1 MLTKLLTQIAAA
13 FLRQRRH
20 SLRAERKS
28 RSLQMERLSP
38 RYALTA
44 EGQSFSFNQTIDTSA
59 IGGTIGG
66 IVQWGDG
73 TLSPA
78 SVGASPTAGPLS
90 IRFDYS
96 MDSSGFFGSQER
108 RNSLQFAANSII
120 SKFSDQL
127 TAIQPTGSDQWT
139 AKFLNP
145 ATGAQDTRNNLVI
158 PANEILIFAGA
169 RGLNSGELG
178 RGEKGGFNASS
189 TSQAFLDAVKARG
202 QTGALLSTATDFG
215 PWGGTIA
222 FSSTA
227 NWHFGLTTDGLDSN
241 RFDFVSVASHELM
254 HSLGFGLANSWNA
267 KVSGGFTGV
276 NSVAISGK
284 SPVPLNDVSHWA
296 IGTTNNG
303 QPAAMSPESTN
314 GQRKLPTRLDFAGMQ
329 DIGWQL
335 IPQQVQVNASHT
347 YGDNGS
353 FAAKLQLNGSV
364 IGTLSVPINVDVTNV
379 SPKLAARQNQN
390 AVQGQTL
397 TLARVGQFTDPGFGA
412 SQASPPLSESFAY
425 SINWGDNSPASTGN
439 AIVETLGSAGVDTRG
454 FFDASHLYSQMG
466 NFTVTMIVSDDDGG
480 TSQQQFTISVGPPPS
495 LELQVDRSSVAE
507 DAGANAAV
515 LTVKRVGFDTS
526 VPLSVA
532 LASSDITELQLPG
545 AILIP
550 AGQTSATVS
559 VQAIDDALLDGTVQ
573 VLVSASVGTI
583 LSNNIAIDV
592 LDREK
597 ILLSINRTTFA
608 ENAGAGAATLTVSR
622 SNTDINQSVTV
633 QLSSND
639 TSEINLPASVVIP
652 AGLASIT
659 VGVDAIDDALFD
671 GTQIVILTAASVGYE
686 SATVQLSVTDY
697 QPLSLVLQSNE
708 VNEEDQALR
717 TTRAEISIRSPAP
730 AGGVTLQIIASEPS
744 QLIVPATVQIPAG
757 SMSVPFSVIA
767 IDDFIPQGR
776 RTVRITATGSGV
788 IAAVVDIVITDNDP
802 AYWTNPINPFDVN
815 NSGGIPDPLD
825 VLIIINEINFNGF
838 RALHPLFDRG
848 LPFVDVNR
856 NGSIDPLDVLA
867 VINEINLK

>member
-1 MLTKLLTQIAAA
+1 
-13 FLRQRRH
+13 
-20 SLRAERKS
+20 
-28 RSLQMERLSP
+28 MERLSS

-44 EGQSFSFNQTIDTSA
+44 EGQAFSFNQTIDTSA
-59 IGGTIGG
+59 IGGTISGV
-66 IVQWGDG
+66 VQWGDG
-73 TLSPA
+73 TTSPA
-78 SVGASPTAGPLS
+78 NVGGSPTAGPLS

-96 MDSSGFFGSQER
+96 MDALGFFASQER

-127 TAIQPTGSDQWT
+127 TAIQPTGLDQWT

-178 RGEKGGFNASS
+178 RGEKGGFSASS
-189 TSQAFLDAVKARG
+189 TSQAFVDAVKARG

-215 PWGGTIA
+215 PWGGTVA

-227 NWHFGLTTDGLDSN
+227 NWHFGLTTEGLDSN
-241 RFDFVSVASHELM
+241 EFDFVSIASHELL

-267 KVSGGFTGV
+267 KVSGGFTGA

-296 IGTTNNG
+296 VGTISNG
-303 QPAAMSPESTN
+303 QPAAMSPESLN
-314 GQRKLPTRLDFAGMQ
+314 GQRRLPTRLDFAGMQ

-379 SPKLAARQNQN
+379 PPTLAPRQNQN
-390 AVQGQTL
+390 AIQSQTL
-397 TLARVGQFTDPGFGA
+397 SIARIGQFTDPGFGA
-412 SQASPPLSESFAY
+412 SQASPPLSESFTY
-425 SINWGDNSPASTGN
+425 TINWGDNSAASSGN
-439 AIVETLGSAGVDTRG
+439 ATIETLGSAGVDTRG

-466 NFTVTMIVSDDDGG
+466 TFTVTMIVSDDDGG
-480 TSQQQFTISVGPPPS
+480 QSQQQFTISVGPPPS
-495 LELQVDRSSVAE
+495 LELQIDRTSIAE
-507 DAGANAAV
+507 DAGANAAM
-515 LTVKRVGFDTS
+515 LTVKRVGFDTT
-526 VPLSVA
+526 VPLSVS
-532 LASSDITELQLPG
+532 LLSSDTTELQLPG
-545 AILIP
+545 SVLIP
-550 AGQTSATVS
+550 AGRTSATVF
-559 VQAIDDALLDGTVQ
+559 VQAIDDALLDGTIQVQ
-573 VLVSASVGTI
+573 LSASAGSI
-583 LSNNIAIDV
+583 LSNNLTIDV
-592 LDREK
+592 LDREQ
-597 ILLSINRTTFA
+597 ILLSINRSILA

-622 SNTDINQSVTV
+622 SNTDINQSISVR
-633 QLSSND
+633 LSSND

-671 GTQIVILTAASVGYE
+671 GTQIVILTASSVGYE
-686 SATVQLSVTDY
+686 SATVELSVTDY
-697 QPLSLVLQSNE
+697 QPLSLVLQANE
-708 VNEEDQALR
+708 VNEEDPARR
-717 TTRAEISIRSPAP
+717 TTQAEISIRSPAP
-730 AGGVTLQIIASEPS
+730 TGGVTLQIVASEPG
-744 QLIVPATVQIPAG
+744 QLIVPATVLIPTG
-757 SMSVPFSVIA
+757 SMSIA
-767 IDDFIPQGR
+767 FPVRAVDDFIPQGR
-776 RTVRITATGSGV
+776 RTVRISATGSGV
-788 IAAVVDIVITDNDP
+788 IATAVDIVITDNDP

-815 NSGGIPDPLD
+815 GSGGPDPLD
-825 VLIIINEINFNGF
+825 VLIIINELNSKGV
-838 RALHPLFDRG
+838 RALNPNFDRG

-867 VINEINLK
+867 VINEINRK

>member
-1 MLTKLLTQIAAA
+1 MLTKLRAPLAAM
-13 FLRQRRH
+13 FFRQRRRC
-20 SLRAERKS
+20 LKAKRKS
-28 RSLQMERLSP
+28 RSLQIEHLSP
-38 RYALTA
+38 RYALTV
-44 EGQSFSFNQTIDTSA
+44 EGQAFSFNQTIDTSA
-59 IGGTIGG
+59 IGGIIGG
-66 IVQWGDG
+66 TVQWGDG
-73 TLSPA
+73 TSSPA
-78 SVGASPTAGPLS
+78 NVGASPTAGPLS

-120 SKFSDQL
+120 SKFSDPL
-127 TAIQPTGSDQWT
+127 TAIQPTGVNQWT

-145 ATGAQDTRNNLVI
+145 ATGSQDTRSNLVI

-178 RGEKGGFNASS
+178 RGEKGGFSASS
-189 TSQAFLDAVKARG
+189 TSQAFVDTVKARG

-215 PWGGTIA
+215 PWGGTVA

-241 RFDFVSVASHELM
+241 EFDFVSVASHELL

-276 NSVAISGK
+276 NSVAIAGK

-296 IGTTNNG
+296 VGTISNG
-303 QPAAMSPESTN
+303 QPAAMSPESIN
-314 GQRKLPTRLDFAGMQ
+314 GQRRLPTRLDFAGMQ

-347 YGDNGS
+347 YGDNSS
-353 FAAKLQLNGSV
+353 FAAKLQLNGSA
-364 IGTLSVPINVDVTNV
+364 IGTLFVPINVDVTNV
-379 SPKLAARQNQN
+379 PPTLAARQNQN
-390 AVQGQTL
+390 AVQGLTL
-397 TLARVGQFTDPGFGA
+397 TIARMGQFTDPGFGA
-412 SQASPPLSESFAY
+412 NQASPPLSETFTY
-425 SINWGDNSPASTGN
+425 IINWGDNGPASSGN
-439 AIVETLGSAGVDTRG
+439 ATVEVLGSAGVATRG
-454 FFDASHLYSQMG
+454 FFDASHLYSQIG

-495 LELQVDRSSVAE
+495 LELQVDRTSIAE

-526 VPLSVA
+526 SPVSVV
-532 LASSDITELQLPG
+532 LVSSDSTELQLPG
-545 AILIP
+545 SILIP

-559 VQAIDDALLDGTVQ
+559 VLAIDDALLDGTVQ
-573 VLVSASVGTI
+573 VQLSASVGSI

-597 ILLSINRTTFA
+597 ILLAINRTILA

-622 SNTDINQSVTV
+622 SNTDINQSITV
-633 QLSSND
+633 RLSSSD
-639 TSEINLPASVVIP
+639 TSEINLPASVIIP

-671 GTQIVILTAASVGYE
+671 GTQIVIVTAASVGYE

-708 VNEEDQALR
+708 VNEEDPARR
-717 TTRAEISIRSPAP
+717 TTQAEISIRSPAP
-730 AGGVTLQIIASEPS
+730 AGGVTLQIVASELG
-744 QLIVPATVQIPAG
+744 QLIVPGTVQIPAG
-757 SMSVPFSVIA
+757 SMSVPFPVSAV
-767 IDDFIPQGR
+767 DDFMPQGR

-788 IAAVVDIVITDNDP
+788 IAAAVDIVITDNDP

-815 NSGGIPDPLD
+815 NNGGPDPLD
-825 VLIIINEINFNGF
+825 VLVIINEINFNGV
-838 RALHPLFDRG
+838 RVLNPNFDLG

-867 VINEINLK
+867 VINEINRS